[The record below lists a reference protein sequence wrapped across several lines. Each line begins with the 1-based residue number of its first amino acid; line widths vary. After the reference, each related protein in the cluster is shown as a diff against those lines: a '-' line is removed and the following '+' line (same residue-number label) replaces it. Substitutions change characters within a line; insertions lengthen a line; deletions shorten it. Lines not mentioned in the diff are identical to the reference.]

1 MIGLIKDELGGK
13 IMTKFVS
20 LRPEAYSYLMDDD
33 NSDKKTKVT
42 KKLSNK
48 IKKHILNKLIWLQ

>member
-33 NSDKKTKVT
+33 NSDKKAKVT

-48 IKKHILNKLIWLQ
+48 IKKHILNKLI